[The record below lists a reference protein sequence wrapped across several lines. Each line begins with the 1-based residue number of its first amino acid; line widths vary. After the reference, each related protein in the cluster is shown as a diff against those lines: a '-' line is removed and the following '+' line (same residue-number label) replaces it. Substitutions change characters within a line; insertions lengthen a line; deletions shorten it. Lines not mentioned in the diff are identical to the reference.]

1 MVDSSKTGN
10 NDSAVSANTA
20 ADDLENK
27 KPSNFL
33 RQIIDKDLAD
43 TTVKSIVTRFPPEP
57 NGHLHIGHAKAI
69 CLNFGLAED
78 YKGECHLR
86 FDDTNPEKESAEF
99 IAAITDD
106 ISWLGFKWHGDIR
119 FASNYFDQLHG
130 FANELIAKGL
140 AYVCDLSAEEART
153 YRGTLTEPGTNSPYR
168 ERSVEENA
176 ELFAK
181 MTAGD
186 FDEGACVLR
195 AKIDMAAPNVNL
207 RDPIIYRIRK
217 VTHHQTGDKWCVYPT
232 YDFTH
237 GQSDA
242 IEGITHS
249 ICTLEFEDHK
259 PLYNWFLEQLSV
271 PSTPRQ
277 FEFSRLNVNYTVTSK
292 RKLKRLVDDAV
303 VNGWDDPRMPTISG
317 MRRRGYAPESI
328 RNFCA
333 ATGVTRVNGIVDMAM
348 LEFAVREHH
357 NVHAPRAM
365 VVINP
370 LKVVIT
376 NYPEDKTE
384 SLVAPNHPQNEAMG
398 SRTVPFAK
406 TFYIDREDFREEA
419 NKKFKRLVIGK
430 KVRLRNA
437 YVVMA
442 DSVVKDAQG
451 EITEV
456 HVTYDPATLGQ
467 DPTDGIKAKGV
478 IQWVSADTAKPITV
492 RLYDRLFDQE
502 SPEKASDTE
511 TGENDFM
518 SCVNPDSYTELTHC
532 VAEPSLLEAKP
543 EQVLQFEREG
553 YFVAD
558 RYDHS
563 SETPV
568 FNKTIGLR
576 DSWPKQ
582 EQS

>member
-1 MVDSSKTGN
+1 
-10 NDSAVSANTA
+10 
-20 ADDLENK
+20 
-27 KPSNFL
+27 
-33 RQIIDKDLAD
+33 
-43 TTVKSIVTRFPPEP
+43 
-57 NGHLHIGHAKAI
+57 
-69 CLNFGLAED
+69 
-78 YKGECHLR
+78 
-86 FDDTNPEKESAEF
+86 
-99 IAAITDD
+99 
-106 ISWLGFKWHGDIR
+106 
-119 FASNYFDQLHG
+119 
-130 FANELIAKGL
+130 
-140 AYVCDLSAEEART
+140 
-153 YRGTLTEPGTNSPYR
+153 
-168 ERSVEENA
+168 RS
-176 ELFAK
+176 
-181 MTAGD
+181 
-186 FDEGACVLR
+186 
-195 AKIDMAAPNVNL
+195 
-207 RDPIIYRIRK
+207 
-217 VTHHQTGDKWCVYPT
+217 
-232 YDFTH
+232 
-237 GQSDA
+237 
-242 IEGITHS
+242 
-249 ICTLEFEDHK
+249 
-259 PLYNWFLEQLSV
+259 
-271 PSTPRQ
+271 
-277 FEFSRLNVNYTVTSK
+277 
-292 RKLKRLVDDAV
+292 
-303 VNGWDDPRMPTISG
+303 
-317 MRRRGYAPESI
+317 
-328 RNFCA
+328 
-333 ATGVTRVNGIVDMAM
+333 
-348 LEFAVREHH
+348 
-357 NVHAPRAM
+357 
-365 VVINP
+365 
-370 LKVVIT
+370 
-376 NYPEDKTE
+376 
-384 SLVAPNHPQNEAMG
+384 AMG

>member
-1 MVDSSKTGN
+1 MTNESINSGSIEV
-10 NDSAVSANTA
+10 
-20 ADDLENK
+20 ADK

-33 RQIIDKDLAD
+33 RQIIDKDLAEKK
-43 TTVKSIVTRFPPEP
+43 VSQIVTRFPPEP

-69 CLNFGLAED
+69 CLNFGLAQS
-78 YKGECHLR
+78 YNGKCNLR
-86 FDDTNPEKESAEF
+86 FDDTNPAKESKEF
-99 IAAITDD
+99 IQAITDD
-106 ISWLGFKWHGDIR
+106 ISWLGFKWDGDIR
-119 FASNYFDQLHG
+119 FASNYFDQLHAY
-130 FANELIAKGL
+130 ANHLIASGD
-140 AYVCDLSAEEART
+140 AYICDLSAEQARE
-153 YRGTLTEPGTNSPYR
+153 YRGTLTAPGTNSPHR
-168 ERSVEENA
+168 ERTIEENA

-195 AKIDMAAPNVNL
+195 AKIDMASPNINM

-242 IEGITHS
+242 MEGISHS

-259 PLYNWFLEQLSV
+259 PLYNWFLAHLPV
-271 PSTPRQ
+271 PSQPHQ
-277 FEFSRLNVNYTVTSK
+277 YEFSRLNINYTVTSK
-292 RKLKRLVDDAV
+292 RKLKRLVDEGF

-328 RNFCA
+328 RNFCE
-333 ATGVTRVNGIVDMAM
+333 ATGVTRVKGMVDMAM

-357 NVHAPRAM
+357 NVNAPRAM
-365 VVINP
+365 VVIHP
-370 LKVVIT
+370 LKVVIS
-376 NYPEDKTE
+376 NYPENQTE
-384 SLVAPNHPQNEAMG
+384 QLEATNHPQDESMG
-398 SRTVPFAK
+398 KRSVPFTK
-406 TFYIDREDFREEA
+406 SFYIDKEDFREEA

-437 YVVMA
+437 YVVFA
-442 DSVVKDAQG
+442 ESVVKDANG

-456 HVTYDPATLGQ
+456 HVSYDPDSLGV
-467 DPTDGIKAKGV
+467 DPADGVKPKGV
-478 IQWVSADTAKPITV
+478 IQWVSATEGKPITV
-492 RLYDRLFDQE
+492 RLYDRLFSE
-502 SPEKASDTE
+502 AEPEKTADDGDLIDS
-511 TGENDFM
+511 
-518 SCVNPDSYTELTHC
+518 VNKDSLT
-532 VAEPSLLEAKP
+532 VISNAIAEPGLLAAKP
-543 EQVLQFEREG
+543 EQVFQFEREG

-563 SETPV
+563 SDKPV

-576 DSWPKQ
+576 DSWPKV
-582 EQS
+582 EQGS